1 MTRNK
6 SLRVGGPMT
15 DTVDKLL
22 VLHREK
28 KKKEEET
35 KGDVVRGFWSRK
47 EKVQVKSL
55 WDE

>member
-1 MTRNK
+1 
-6 SLRVGGPMT
+6 VGGPLT
-15 DTVDKLL
+15 DSVENLL
-22 VLHREK
+22 VQYREK

-55 WDE
+55 WDD